1 MPDMINFDNS
11 DSNSDVGSDS
21 NSDVGSNISFNNN
34 KFDSNNYKSHNDNND
49 NKIEGIDNINII
61 TNGSIDDMTRI
72 TNPNQ
77 KGSVINKNTNSKVSD
92 ITPMIMIINQGLSD
106 YKDRL
111 SALIDNGGDMD
122 MFVEY
127 FGRTTTAREIATSFR
142 NY

>member
-1 MPDMINFDNS
+1 MPDMINSDNS
-11 DSNSDVGSDS
+11 DSNSDVGSKS
-21 NSDVGSNISFNNN
+21 SFNNN
-34 KFDSNNYKSHNDNND
+34 NFDSNDYKSYKSYKSYNDKKK
-49 NKIEGIDNINII
+49 NKIVDIDNINII
-61 TNGSIDDMTRI
+61 INGSIDDMSRI

-77 KGSVINKNTNSKVSD
+77 KGSVINKHTNSKVSD

-122 MFVEY
+122 MSVEY
-127 FGRTTTAREIATSFR
+127 YGRTTTAREIATSFR

>member
-1 MPDMINFDNS
+1 MINL
-11 DSNSDVGSDS
+11 DSNSDVVS
-21 NSDVGSNISFNNN
+21 NN

-61 TNGSIDDMTRI
+61 INGSIDDISRI

-77 KGSVINKNTNSKVSD
+77 KGSVINKHTNSNVSD

-106 YKDRL
+106 YKERL
-111 SALIDNGGDMD
+111 SALISNGGDMD
-122 MFVEY
+122 MPVNY
-127 FGRTTTAREIATSFR
+127 YGRTTTAREIATSFR